1 METAF
6 NQFEDNLGRLTNLL
20 KLANDSSDNDE
31 KQKAMSTA
39 DFFFDKIKGDI
50 SGTKTFIPAKS
61 TSMNESKLDKVINN
75 YKRLF

>member
-20 KLANDSSDNDE
+20 KLANDSSDNDK
-31 KQKAMSTA
+31 KQEAMSAA
-39 DFFFDKIKGDI
+39 DFFFDRIKDDI

>member
-6 NQFEDNLGRLTNLL
+6 NQFEDNLGKLTNLL

-31 KQKAMSTA
+31 KQNAMSAA